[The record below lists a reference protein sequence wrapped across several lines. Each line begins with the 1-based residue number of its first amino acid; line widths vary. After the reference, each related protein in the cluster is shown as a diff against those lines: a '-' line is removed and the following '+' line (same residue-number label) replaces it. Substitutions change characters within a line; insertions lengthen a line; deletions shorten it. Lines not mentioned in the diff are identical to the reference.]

1 MHECDMLL
9 NDRYES
15 FNNMIEG
22 VKKIPLVKGVD
33 KEYIMQR
40 ILEKK
45 KKEGLKINTL
55 VKDMFGTI
63 FNFSFHIF
71 SKQPSILLIFS
82 KWLFSYE

>member
-45 KKEGLKINTL
+45 KKKG
-55 VKDMFGTI
+55 
-63 FNFSFHIF
+63 
-71 SKQPSILLIFS
+71 
-82 KWLFSYE
+82 